1 MEDIEMKDINVMTIE
16 DLTSLEKQKEEI
28 ENKIKEAKQAL
39 KSRSVGTVTIIRNT
53 NGFGN
58 NEEEYYSIK
67 ILGTSYNR
75 HTREIYPRYCSI
87 FSYKTT
93 EESIKYIDQ
102 TITCLTALKNAI
114 NANEQDKYIDRDYM
128 DDSTEN
134 NIEDNTDKEDQKKG

>member
-1 MEDIEMKDINVMTIE
+1 MEEIKMEDINVMTIE
-16 DLTSLEKQKEEI
+16 DLTALEKQKEEI

-39 KSRSVGTVTIIRNT
+39 KTRNIGTVTIIKNT

-58 NEEEYYSIK
+58 DKEEFYSIK

-75 HTREIYPRYCSI
+75 STREIYPRYCSI

-93 EESIKYIDQ
+93 EESIKYINQ

-114 NANEQDKYIDRDYM
+114 SANEQDKYIDRDYL
-128 DDSTEN
+128 DDSTDD
-134 NIEDNTDKEDQKKG
+134 NIDDSSDKED

>member
-1 MEDIEMKDINVMTIE
+1 MGEIKMEDINVMTIE
-16 DLTSLEKQKEEI
+16 DLTALEKQKEEI

-39 KSRSVGTVTIIRNT
+39 KSRSVGTVTIIKNT

-58 NEEEYYSIK
+58 NEEEFYSIK

-75 HTREIYPRYCSI
+75 STREIYPRYCSI

-93 EESIKYIDQ
+93 EESIKYINQ

-114 NANEQDKYIDRDYM
+114 NANEQDKYIDRDYL
-128 DDSTEN
+128 DDSSDD
-134 NIEDNTDKEDQKKG
+134 NIDDSSEDSSDKED